1 MENNEQNVEVVD
13 TKVNKQKHINTTT
26 LENNSKPHF
35 MMRIAGGLIDL
46 CMVVLVIFGLYY
58 LFSISPMGNGLRF
71 HSKEMR
77 RIQDEY
83 KVTELIDGSGETF
96 GHKVYSDEEGYSV
109 YTDKDYPV
117 YTEKVDETTVKYYV
131 VVDNEVISE
140 AVKNAYK
147 KALNEDEIYR
157 AYNFEY
163 KFMEYGITCLAGFIS
178 SSIFLLTIP
187 LVNKRRATLGKLFAG
202 TMLVHNKVY
211 VPAKWYQVLGRFAWI
226 LIIEM
231 ALPYMFLSGY
241 TILIMPVVII
251 AWSLI
256 NRKTGRTLHDII
268 SVTKVIDKRTF
279 VPLSEQ

>member
-1 MENNEQNVEVVD
+1 MENEEQKVEVVD
-13 TKVNKQKHINTTT
+13 VEHKEKKHINTTN

-46 CMVVLVIFGLYY
+46 CTMVLVIFGLYY
-58 LFSISPMGNGLRF
+58 LFSISAMGSGLRF
-71 HSKEMR
+71 NSKEMR

-83 KVTELIDGSGETF
+83 KVTELVEGSGETF
-96 GHKVYSDEEGYSV
+96 AHKVYSDEEGYDV
-109 YTDKDYPV
+109 YKSYPV
-117 YTEKVDETTVKYYV
+117 YEEKVDESTTRYYV
-131 VVDNEVISE
+131 VVDNETISE

-147 KALNEDEIYR
+147 KALNEDKVYE
-157 AYNFEY
+157 AYSFEY
-163 KFMEYGITCLAGFIS
+163 KLMEYGITSLAGFLS
-178 SSIFLLTIP
+178 SSVFLLVIP
-187 LVNKRRATLGKLFAG
+187 LTNKRRATLGKLFAG
-202 TMLVHNKVY
+202 TMLVHNKVF

-226 LIIEM
+226 LLIEM
-231 ALPYMFLSGY
+231 ALPYLFLSGY